1 MATTQN
7 CIYKS
12 VTLAAGEQFTLPPGA
27 EIISA
32 TDINSFTS
40 TCPKPTTLDTFVCG
54 SLQWG
59 IQPIS
64 GGGGT
69 APFSVG
75 GINPPDTHC
84 IGVKIG
90 DVKYLFPSPISGD
103 DITRIPNTI
112 NSLTSLSGIFDVYST
127 DVYDSTNNRI
137 RYITF
142 DLLNIDLSF
151 RYE

>member
-90 DVKYLFPSPISGD
+90 DVKY
-103 DITRIPNTI
+103 
-112 NSLTSLSGIFDVYST
+112 YST
-127 DVYDSTNNRI
+127 KSPSNQHLCELVFQLGKGKILLKIKWANFGKFLSLKYFVPGRNPFGFLCNNW
-137 RYITF
+137 
-142 DLLNIDLSF
+142 
-151 RYE
+151 